1 MIKRLCIL
9 IIISGF
15 TLFISSCKKEAP
27 APGQSLPSLYSVPD
41 NDYDKNLEDI
51 AVALNQSLD
60 DAQFC
65 KTLKSE
71 VLLQADGDYEVILK
85 SFVKRNENI
94 NNTLLYSSLGGDA
107 SKGASGISALE
118 KYPKLQIAMPVN
130 ADKWDYSVKPW
141 ILMLP
146 EDYDD
151 MTVKEVPAISPQ
163 GKKVMFK
170 IDKEPDFPV
179 IVLGSNERSNNNG
192 DLKFEYN
199 RLRQEVKFNPLE
211 ARAKDVEGFTAFS
224 ATPVTNAMAVC
235 LSWTFVYPD
244 YLQPYDHFFEIYR
257 DDLTGG
263 GFQKVGEASAWQ
275 TSYYDYDNVLP
286 TRTYIYYVIAKVDDF
301 QTYNR
306 EQYEIFYY
314 SNTDEAALPQIPTFT
329 NNFNVDCTGPA
340 TMKLTW
346 TVNNISNWTNLNIE
360 RYTAYN
366 PMPVVIATLPITAV
380 TYTDNLINPNPCYG
394 VTYRYT
400 LSAYNA
406 NNGFQQQYYCD
417 EMLANRIDN
426 QQLRATHVQFNSFD
440 DMRRYEAWTRGEPE
454 VMLSVNMVSSGVPF
468 NILSNVQIG
477 GPASSGFDVYQDIW
491 KWRVTD
497 PKVFTIS
504 LNEDDGGS
512 SSGVE
517 VNLGVTVKLPKLFG
531 SEVSTTF
538 GVKGTVF
545 KRANDDFIG
554 TGYLYYWDNAN
565 AQNVS
570 CGAYCRI
577 TIKSVPV

>member
-41 NDYDKNLEDI
+41 NDYDKNLENI

-60 DAQFC
+60 NAQFC

-94 NNTLLYSSLGGDA
+94 INTLLYSSLGGDA

-118 KYPKLQIAMPVN
+118 KYPKMQIAMPVN
-130 ADKWDYSVKPW
+130 AEKWDYSVKPW

-170 IDKEPDFPV
+170 IDKEPAFPV

-199 RLRQEVKFNPLE
+199 RLRQEVKFNRLE

-235 LSWTFVYPD
+235 LNWTFVYPD

-257 DDLTGG
+257 DDLTGA

-286 TRTYIYYVIAKVDDF
+286 TRTYIYYVIVKVDDC

-329 NNFNVDCTGPA
+329 NNFNVDCIAPA
-340 TMKLTW
+340 TMMLTW

-366 PMPVVIATLPITAV
+366 PIPVVIATLPITAV
-380 TYTDNLINPNPCYG
+380 NYTDIIENPNPPNG
-394 VTYRYT
+394 VTYRYI
-400 LSAYNA
+400 LSAFNS

-417 EMLANRIDN
+417 EMLANRISS
-426 QQLRATHVQFNSFD
+426 QTLKVTKIQFNSFD
-440 DMRRYEAWTRGEPE
+440 DMRRYEPWTKGAPE
-454 VMLSVNMVSSGVPF
+454 INMSVNKVVNGVD
-468 NILSNVQIG
+468 NKVMNDQRIG
-477 GPASSGFDVYQDIW
+477 GPASSGFDCDVIICEWDKTDAKVYT
-491 KWRVTD
+491 V
-497 PKVFTIS
+497 S
-504 LNEDDGGS
+504 LIEVDNGG
-512 SSGVE
+512 GTLE
-517 VNLGVTVKLPKLFG
+517 INLGLTAKLPKIFG
-531 SEVSTTF
+531 VEISTTF
-538 GVKGTVF
+538 NIKGSIS
-545 KRANDDFIG
+545 KGSGDDYIG

-565 AQNVS
+565 GKAVS
-570 CGAYCRI
+570 CGSYCKA
-577 TIKSVPV
+577 TLKSVLI